1 MSNNDKILQVIQDV
15 VMEKY
20 HDDVSL
26 VCCYGS
32 YVNGTANEK
41 SDIDF
46 YFVPKTDRAWELS
59 TTFILDEIGYDFWGI
74 DWSRLEKMSMFE
86 DMFVSLVAGAKV
98 VFRHSEEDEERFI
111 SLKRK
116 IENRVSSSVIESDM
130 LFKAMNHIKESEHN
144 YFLLI
149 SNEGKKSKL
158 QNAGEILL
166 KVSDAVCLMNNSFLR
181 YGTKRHFE
189 EIISLKHLPNNFKE
203 NYYGI
208 ILARDES
215 SLTASCFNLIQS
227 AIKLHD
233 YLQGKVYQ
241 PQDPSVFLSGIYEE
255 KSSSFTK
262 IYQNCDSNNPEQA
275 FINGVFL
282 QGDMDYFF
290 AECGIEQIDFISCY
304 DSKDL
309 EGFKGAVANAEE
321 MFLSSLKEYK
331 VSLKRYNSVLDME
344 KDLRSN

>member
-1 MSNNDKILQVIQDV
+1 MNNNDKILQVIQDV

-32 YVNGTANEK
+32 YVNGATNEK
-41 SDIDF
+41 SDIDL

-59 TTFILDEIGYDFWGI
+59 TSFILDEIGYDFWGI

-86 DMFVSLVAGAKV
+86 DMFVSLVDGARV

-111 SLKRK
+111 NLKRK
-116 IENRVSSSVIESDM
+116 IENCVSSPVIKSDM
-130 LFKAMNHIKESEHN
+130 LSKAMNHIKESEHH

-189 EIISLKHLPNNFKE
+189 EITSLKHLPNNFKE
-203 NYYGI
+203 NYNGI
-208 ILARDES
+208 ILAKDES

-227 AIKLHD
+227 VIKLHVD
-233 YLQGKVYQ
+233 LQSKVYQ
-241 PQDPSVFLSGIYEE
+241 PQDPSAFLNGIYEE
-255 KSSSFTK
+255 KSSCFNK
-262 IYQNCDSNNPEQA
+262 IYQDCDRNNPEQA

-290 AECGIEQIDFISCY
+290 TECGLEQIDFISSY

-309 EGFKGAVANAEE
+309 EGFRGAVANAEE
-321 MFLSSLKEYK
+321 LFLSSLKEHK
-331 VSLKRYNSVLDME
+331 VSLKRYNSISDLE
-344 KDLRSN
+344 KDLRSK